1 METPRTF
8 NGNINHKLEKLIFN
22 NIECL
27 KKTFDNSEEQ
37 QAKLK
42 REICF
47 YKYCE
52 KKSLINVPKVF
63 YFDENSILI
72 QFIKGIQL
80 EQIDLNNIHYF
91 TDFINGLNFHNN
103 EKKIDYAFCG
113 GESVLTKN
121 GLLQNLKI
129 RALNLP
135 QSRLYHPK
143 KFDSIINKHLKLF
156 SLEKINVGKIILSP
170 SDFGLHNFILNEKS
184 PYFFDFE
191 YSGTDSILKCILDF
205 VLHPANKI
213 EFDDL
218 DLYINN
224 FTNSLGVD
232 DFKISKY
239 TINIFCIWW
248 IMRLLNSITNKSIDA
263 RIANGLILVH
273 EKDEFI
279 ESRISNI
286 QKFYKYI

>member
-1 METPRTF
+1 METIRTF

-22 NIECL
+22 NLECL

-52 KKSLINVPKVF
+52 KISLTNVPKLLH
-63 YFDENSILI
+63 FDENSIII
-72 QFIKGIQL
+72 QFIKGSQL
-80 EQIDLNNIHYF
+80 KQIDFNNIHYF
-91 TDFINGLNFHNN
+91 TDFINGLNFHKNA
-103 EKKIDYAFCG
+103 KKIDYAYCG

-121 GLLQNLKI
+121 ELLQNLKI
-129 RALNLP
+129 RSLNLP
-135 QSRLYHPK
+135 QSKMYHPK
-143 KFDSIINKHLKLF
+143 KFDSIINKHLNLF
-156 SLEKINVGKIILSP
+156 SSENINVGNIIVSP
-170 SDFGLHNFILNEKS
+170 SDFGVHNFILNEKS

-191 YSGTDSILKCILDF
+191 YSGMDSILKCILDF
-205 VLHPANKI
+205 ILHPANKI

-218 DLYINN
+218 DSYINQ
-224 FTNSLGVD
+224 FINSLCAY

-263 RIANGLILVH
+263 RIANGLILVN
-273 EKDEFI
+273 EKENFI

>member
-1 METPRTF
+1 METPKTF

-22 NIECL
+22 NVECL

-47 YKYCE
+47 YQYCE
-52 KKSLINVPKVF
+52 KKGLINVPKLF
-63 YFDENSILI
+63 HFDENSILI

-91 TDFINGLNFHNN
+91 TDFINRLNFHNN

-121 GLLQNLKI
+121 GLLQNIKI

-135 QSRLYHPK
+135 QSKSYHPK
-143 KFDSIINKHLKLF
+143 NFDSIINSHLNLF
-156 SLEKINVGKIILSP
+156 SSEKINVGKIIVSP
-170 SDFGLHNFILNEKS
+170 SDFGLHNFILNKQS

-205 VLHPANKI
+205 ILHPANKI
-213 EFDDL
+213 EFEHL
-218 DLYINN
+218 DSYINK
-224 FTNSLGVD
+224 FINSLAVD

-248 IMRLLNSITNKSIDA
+248 IMRLLDSITTKSIDT
-263 RIANGLILVH
+263 RIANGLILVN
-273 EKDEFI
+273 EKEGFI

-286 QKFYKYI
+286 QRFYKYI